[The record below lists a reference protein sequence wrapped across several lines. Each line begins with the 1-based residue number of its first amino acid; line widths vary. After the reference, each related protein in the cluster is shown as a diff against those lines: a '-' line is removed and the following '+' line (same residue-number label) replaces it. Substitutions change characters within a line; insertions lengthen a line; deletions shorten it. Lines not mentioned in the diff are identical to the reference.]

1 MSTIDQLREGMSSA
15 WDTLMEGWQRLY
27 QHARG
32 AIIRF
37 HPASKSDNDTSAVS
51 NQELSQRS
59 VGWGV
64 MAAEVF
70 DDDDKILVRLE
81 APGME
86 KDDFDLQVTDEY
98 MIVRG
103 EKRIER
109 EQNEGHYHITERAY
123 GSFERAIPLADNVD
137 ADKASASYKRGV
149 LEVKLPKFTR
159 RQRKK
164 ITVNES

>member
-37 HPASKSDNDTSAVS
+37 QPASKSDNVASAAS
-51 NQELSQRS
+51 NQELSRRS

-64 MAAEVF
+64 MAAEVY
-70 DDDDKILVRLE
+70 DDDDRILVRLE

-86 KDDFDLQVTDEY
+86 KDDFDLQVTDDY
-98 MIVRG
+98 LLVRG
-103 EKRIER
+103 EKRVEH
-109 EQNEGHYHITERAY
+109 EKNEGHYHITERAY
-123 GSFERAIPLADNVD
+123 GRFERAIPLADNVD
-137 ADKASASYKRGV
+137 ADKASASYNRGV
-149 LEVKLPKFTR
+149 LTVELPKTDQ
-159 RQRKK
+159 RQRRK
-164 ITVNES
+164 IIVNES